1 MMLDSYC
8 ENHINEKEMDNG
20 MNIVNVRRKDYLN
33 KKQVYEGCYS
43 SLSDNE
49 LVKCYST
56 NNDVVAFEE
65 IYKRYSDLVSGLAM
79 KHTKNKFDA
88 EEIVQKVFLILV
100 EKISTYREESKF
112 STWLYKV
119 ALNSTY
125 LHIYNLKKTEKDI
138 SIDSIK
144 TDNQDYDV
152 MFELKD
158 KRKKPDDEVM
168 TSQMINIMKDSM
180 KRIPKSYRTVFY
192 LKDIQ
197 GLTNK
202 EVCTQL
208 GISLSAVKSRALR
221 SRLYIRDL
229 MTNFIATVRYKN
241 HIKFNNFCD

>member
-1 MMLDSYC
+1 MLDSYG
-8 ENHINEKEMDNG
+8 ENHTNEKEMDNG
-20 MNIVNVRRKDYLN
+20 MNIVNVRRKNYLN
-33 KKQVYEGCYS
+33 KKQVYKRDYS
-43 SLSDNE
+43 SLSDSE
-49 LVKCYST
+49 LVKRYST
-56 NNDVVAFEE
+56 TNDEYAFEE

-79 KHTKNKFDA
+79 KHTKNKFDT

-152 MFELKD
+152 MIELKD

-229 MTNFIATVRYKN
+229 MTNFIATV
-241 HIKFNNFCD
+241 